1 MSTPQ
6 TVVIAGAGA
15 PLDRDRDR
23 LADPSV
29 ALGDL
34 IPAAVREA

>member
-15 PLDRDRDR
+15 PLDRDR

-34 IPAAVREA
+34 IAAAVRDA